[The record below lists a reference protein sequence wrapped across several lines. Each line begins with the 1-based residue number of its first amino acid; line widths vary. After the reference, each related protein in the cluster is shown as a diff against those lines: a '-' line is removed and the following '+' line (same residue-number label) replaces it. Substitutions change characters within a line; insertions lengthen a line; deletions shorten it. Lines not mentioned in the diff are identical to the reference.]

1 MSSGCRGN
9 VEREA
14 SEEQENAH
22 ERECCEEEI
31 APAESINGVNGRDGE
46 KKIDYPKA

>member
-1 MSSGCRGN
+1 MSSRCLGN

-14 SEEQENAH
+14 SEEQENGH
-22 ERECCEEEI
+22 ERECCEEEV
-31 APAESINGVNGRDGE
+31 APAEGINGINGRNGE